1 MNPPE
6 ERFAALHF
14 REFRLVW
21 FGQLATTL
29 GKRMQTAI
37 ILWHIY
43 EITGDELALGAVGL
57 VNFFP
62 ILIISLLS
70 GVVADIMNRRM
81 LMLWTQLL
89 MVGLTALLAW
99 TTASGFDSLWMVYIL
114 SLLSTA
120 GWTFETP
127 ARQALIP
134 SLVPRS
140 YLSNAYSLMSAVLQL
155 GSILGPA
162 LAGLAIA
169 RLDVSAA
176 YAINAVPFLLAAL
189 ALVAM
194 RTSGFVEEA
203 EAVAAE
209 AKPTFSLDA
218 VREGLRFVFGHPII
232 RPLMLLDFFATFFSS
247 ALVLLPV
254 FATDILKVGAEGY
267 GWLYAA
273 VSVGS
278 VITAAVLS
286 MRRRLT
292 NQGPLLLWAIAIY
305 GIATIIFGLS
315 RSFMLSFMALA
326 LTGVADTLSTI
337 LRHTIR
343 NLQTPDRLRGRMTS
357 MNMIFFRGGPE
368 LGELEAGLL
377 AKAFGAPFAVVS
389 GGLGC
394 LLALLVITW
403 KSPLLRQLQDAEP
416 SPTPVA

>member
-1 MNPPE
+1 MTVSE
-6 ERFAALHF
+6 QRFAALQF

-43 EITGDELALGAVGL
+43 ELTGDELALGAVGL
-57 VNFFP
+57 VNFLP
-62 ILIISLLS
+62 IIVISLLS
-70 GVVADIMNRRM
+70 GVLADILNRRL
-81 LMLWTQLL
+81 LMLGTQLL
-89 MVGLTALLAW
+89 MIVLTGLLAW
-99 TTASGFDSLWMVYIL
+99 TTFSGFDTVWMVYAL

-134 SLVPRS
+134 SLVPRN

-162 LAGLAIA
+162 AAGLIIA
-169 RLDVSAA
+169 RFSIGAA
-176 YAINAVPFLLAAL
+176 YAINTLPFLVAAM
-189 ALVAM
+189 ALVVM
-194 RTSGFVEEA
+194 RSSGFLQEEMEVA
-203 EAVAAE
+203 EE
-209 AKPTFSLDA
+209 KPTLGLKA
-218 VREGLRFVFGHPII
+218 VNEGLRFVFGHPII

-247 ALVLLPV
+247 AVVLLPV
-254 FATDILKVGAEGY
+254 FASDILQVGAQGY

-286 MRRRLT
+286 MQRRLY
-292 NQGPLLLWAIAIY
+292 NQGPLLLWAVAIY
-305 GIATIIFGLS
+305 GLSTIIFGLS
-315 RSFMLSFMALA
+315 RSFALSLIALA
-326 LTGVADTLSTI
+326 FTGAADTLSTV

-368 LGELEAGLL
+368 LGELEAGVL
-377 AKAFGAPFAVVS
+377 ASAFGAPFAVVS

-394 LLALLVITW
+394 LLALLVISW
-403 KSPLLRQLQDAEP
+403 KSPLLRQLQEGEP
-416 SPTPVA
+416 SPTPAT

>member
-1 MNPPE
+1 MSSE
-6 ERFAALHF
+6 QRFAALRF

-21 FGQLATTL
+21 FGQFATTL

-43 EITGDELALGAVGL
+43 ELTGDELALGAVGL
-57 VNFFP
+57 VNFLP
-62 ILIISLLS
+62 IVFISLLS
-70 GVVADIMNRRM
+70 GVLADVMNRRV
-81 LMLWTQLL
+81 LMLWTQLS
-89 MVGLTALLAW
+89 MVVLTALLAW
-99 TTASGFDSLWMVYIL
+99 TTFRGFDSVWMVYTL

-162 LAGLAIA
+162 IGGLALA
-169 RLDVSAA
+169 RFSVGAA
-176 YAINAVPFLLAAL
+176 YAINALPFLVAAAAL
-189 ALVAM
+189 IVM
-194 RTSGFVEEA
+194 RSSGFVEGNGA
-203 EAVAAE
+203 EATE
-209 AKPTFSLDA
+209 EKPTLSVRA

-247 ALVLLPV
+247 AVVLLPV
-254 FATDILKVGAEGY
+254 FAIDILQVGAQGY

-278 VITAAVLS
+278 MVTAAALS
-286 MRRRLT
+286 MRRRLS
-292 NQGPLLLWAIAIY
+292 NQGQLLLWAVAIY
-305 GIATIIFGLS
+305 GLATIMFGLS
-315 RSFMLSFMALA
+315 RSFMLSFLALA
-326 LTGVADTLSTI
+326 LTGAADTLSTI

-343 NLQTPDRLRGRMTS
+343 NLQTPDRMRGRMTS

-368 LGELEAGLL
+368 LGELEAGVL
-377 AKAFGAPFAVVS
+377 ASAFGAPFAVVS

-394 LLALLVITW
+394 LLALFVISW
-403 KSPLLRQLQDAEP
+403 KSPMLRQLQEGEP
-416 SPTPVA
+416 SPTPAM

>member
-1 MNPPE
+1 MTVSE
-6 ERFAALHF
+6 QRFAALQF

-43 EITGDELALGAVGL
+43 ELTGDELALGAVGL
-57 VNFFP
+57 VNFLP
-62 ILIISLLS
+62 IIVISLLS
-70 GVVADIMNRRM
+70 GVLADILNRRL
-81 LMLWTQLL
+81 LMLGTQLL
-89 MVGLTALLAW
+89 MIVLTGLLAW
-99 TTASGFDSLWMVYIL
+99 TTFSGFDTVWMVYAL

-134 SLVPRS
+134 SLVPRN

-162 LAGLAIA
+162 AAGLIIA
-169 RLDVSAA
+169 RFSIGAA
-176 YAINAVPFLLAAL
+176 YAINTLPFLVAAV
-189 ALVAM
+189 ALVVM
-194 RTSGFVEEA
+194 RSSGFLQEEMEVA
-203 EAVAAE
+203 EE
-209 AKPTFSLDA
+209 KPTLGLKA
-218 VREGLRFVFGHPII
+218 VNEGLRFVFGHPII

-247 ALVLLPV
+247 AVVLLPV
-254 FATDILKVGAEGY
+254 FASDILQVGAQGY

-286 MRRRLT
+286 MQRRLY
-292 NQGPLLLWAIAIY
+292 NQGPLLLWAVAIY
-305 GIATIIFGLS
+305 GLSTIIFGLS
-315 RSFMLSFMALA
+315 RSFALSLIALA
-326 LTGVADTLSTI
+326 FTGAADTLSTV

-368 LGELEAGLL
+368 LGELEAGVL
-377 AKAFGAPFAVVS
+377 ASAFGAPFAVVS

-394 LLALLVITW
+394 LLALLVISW
-403 KSPLLRQLQDAEP
+403 KSPLLRQLQEGEP
-416 SPTPVA
+416 SPTPAT